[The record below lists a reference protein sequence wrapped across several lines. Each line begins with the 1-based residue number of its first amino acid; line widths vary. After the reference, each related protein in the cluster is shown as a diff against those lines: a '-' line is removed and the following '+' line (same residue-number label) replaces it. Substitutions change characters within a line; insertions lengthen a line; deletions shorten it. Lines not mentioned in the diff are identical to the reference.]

1 MIFVKMDVTSTLTIL
16 HWLLALSLRWSS
28 AKTPRYPLQT
38 QQQSDQVMSWMDVY
52 WYSVCQTRETLIAIS
67 GEYPNEVEYIFVPS
81 CVLLT
86 RCSGCCN
93 DEKLQCVPTVTETIL
108 LQILKV
114 KHQTSNLVE
123 MPFTQH
129 RRCECRPK
137 KDFKQV
143 TSRTDQ
149 AKHRNDRG
157 QRRKLIQEP
166 TRPTHCKPCS
176 HRKRHGF
183 EQNPKSCECHCQL
196 THHRCRLKG
205 QELNEHTC
213 RWSGS

>member
-1 MIFVKMDVTSTLTIL
+1 MGMREPSQLPRRDPDKRWKRTGVINRRTDCLSSSTSAWEPQRGFRDI
-16 HWLLALSLRWSS
+16 SL
-28 AKTPRYPLQT
+28 
-38 QQQSDQVMSWMDVY
+38 
-52 WYSVCQTRETLIAIS
+52 
-67 GEYPNEVEYIFVPS
+67 
-81 CVLLT
+81 
-86 RCSGCCN
+86 
-93 DEKLQCVPTVTETIL
+93 
-108 LQILKV
+108 
-114 KHQTSNLVE
+114 
-123 MPFTQH
+123 
-129 RRCECRPK
+129 PK

-213 RWSGS
+213 RCERPRR